1 MRLKSI
7 EITGFKSFPDKIELE
22 FPKGITCVVGPNGS
36 GKSNISDAIR
46 WVMGEQ
52 SVKMLRGGKMEDV
65 IFSGTQKRKPLGF
78 CEVGILVDNADK
90 TLPIDFDEILVTRRL
105 FRSGESEYYINKSGC
120 RLKDIQELFMDT
132 GLGKDGYSLVGQGR
146 IDGII
151 NGKPSERRTFF
162 EEACGISKYR
172 HRKDEA
178 ERKLAQL
185 DPALV
190 VWQCDAPGLPAL
202 RQCVRL
208 AESSEAVFLLLVR
221 PGTYATVWQFVQ
233 AAGICVM
240 SWPAPQEVFRQ
251 TLRNLLLLKKSLR
264 AMQEKT
270 DQLQSQ
276 LQDMKRI
283 QKAKS
288 LLMNQ
293 LGMSEA
299 DAHRWIEK
307 AAMDRCVKK
316 REIAETIIRM
326 YAL

>member
-1 MRLKSI
+1 MQEPRKS
-7 EITGFKSFPDKIELE
+7 TLLF
-22 FPKGITCVVGPNGS
+22 VQ
-36 GKSNISDAIR
+36 DAAAEPAAL
-46 WVMGEQ
+46 GAFAAEQ
-52 SVKMLRGGKMEDV
+52 PAL
-65 IFSGTQKRKPLGF
+65 
-78 CEVGILVDNADK
+78 A
-90 TLPIDFDEILVTRRL
+90 LVTA
-105 FRSGESEYYINKSGC
+105 
-120 RLKDIQELFMDT
+120 D
-132 GLGKDGYSLVGQGR
+132 GL
-146 IDGII
+146 
-151 NGKPSERRTFF
+151 
-162 EEACGISKYR
+162 
-172 HRKDEA
+172 DEA

-208 AESSEAVFLLLVR
+208 AEGSEAVFLLLVR
-221 PGTYATVWQFVQ
+221 PGTYEAVWRFVQ

-251 TLRNLLLLKKSLR
+251 TLRNLLLRKKSLR

>member
-1 MRLKSI
+1 MQTSVC
-7 EITGFKSFPDKIELE
+7 LE
-22 FPKGITCVVGPNGS
+22 ETQRRWD
-36 GKSNISDAIR
+36 DAGTTKKHAAFR
-46 WVMGEQ
+46 AGR
-52 SVKMLRGGKMEDV
+52 RGGT
-65 IFSGTQKRKPLGF
+65 SG
-78 CEVGILVDNADK
+78 A
-90 TLPIDFDEILVTRRL
+90 RRV
-105 FRSGESEYYINKSGC
+105 RRRAAGAGA
-120 RLKDIQELFMDT
+120 RH
-132 GLGKDGYSLVGQGR
+132 GGR
-146 IDGII
+146 
-151 NGKPSERRTFF
+151 
-162 EEACGISKYR
+162 
-172 HRKDEA
+172 

-221 PGTYATVWQFVQ
+221 PGTYEAAWQFVQ

>member
-1 MRLKSI
+1 MQEPRKS
-7 EITGFKSFPDKIELE
+7 TLLF
-22 FPKGITCVVGPNGS
+22 VQ
-36 GKSNISDAIR
+36 DAAAEPAAL
-46 WVMGEQ
+46 GAFAAEQ
-52 SVKMLRGGKMEDV
+52 PAL
-65 IFSGTQKRKPLGF
+65 
-78 CEVGILVDNADK
+78 A
-90 TLPIDFDEILVTRRL
+90 LVTA
-105 FRSGESEYYINKSGC
+105 
-120 RLKDIQELFMDT
+120 D
-132 GLGKDGYSLVGQGR
+132 GL
-146 IDGII
+146 
-151 NGKPSERRTFF
+151 
-162 EEACGISKYR
+162 
-172 HRKDEA
+172 DEA

-208 AESSEAVFLLLVR
+208 AEGSEAVFLLLVR
-221 PGTYATVWQFVQ
+221 PGTYEAVWQFVQ

-283 QKAKS
+283 QEAKS

>member
-1 MRLKSI
+1 MQEPRKS
-7 EITGFKSFPDKIELE
+7 TLLF
-22 FPKGITCVVGPNGS
+22 VQ
-36 GKSNISDAIR
+36 DAAAEPAAL
-46 WVMGEQ
+46 GAFAAEQ
-52 SVKMLRGGKMEDV
+52 PAL
-65 IFSGTQKRKPLGF
+65 
-78 CEVGILVDNADK
+78 A
-90 TLPIDFDEILVTRRL
+90 LVTA
-105 FRSGESEYYINKSGC
+105 
-120 RLKDIQELFMDT
+120 D
-132 GLGKDGYSLVGQGR
+132 GL
-146 IDGII
+146 
-151 NGKPSERRTFF
+151 
-162 EEACGISKYR
+162 
-172 HRKDEA
+172 DEA

-208 AESSEAVFLLLVR
+208 AEGSEAVFLLLVR
-221 PGTYATVWQFVQ
+221 PGTYEAVWQFVQ

-326 YAL
+326 YEL

>member
-1 MRLKSI
+1 MQEPRKS
-7 EITGFKSFPDKIELE
+7 TLLF
-22 FPKGITCVVGPNGS
+22 VQ
-36 GKSNISDAIR
+36 DAAAEPAAL
-46 WVMGEQ
+46 GAFAAEQ
-52 SVKMLRGGKMEDV
+52 PAL
-65 IFSGTQKRKPLGF
+65 
-78 CEVGILVDNADK
+78 A
-90 TLPIDFDEILVTRRL
+90 LVTADRL
-105 FRSGESEYYINKSGC
+105 
-120 RLKDIQELFMDT
+120 
-132 GLGKDGYSLVGQGR
+132 
-146 IDGII
+146 
-151 NGKPSERRTFF
+151 
-162 EEACGISKYR
+162 
-172 HRKDEA
+172 DEA

-208 AESSEAVFLLLVR
+208 AEGSEAVFLLLVR
-221 PGTYATVWQFVQ
+221 PGTYEAVWQFVQ

>member
-1 MRLKSI
+1 MQEPRKS
-7 EITGFKSFPDKIELE
+7 TLLF
-22 FPKGITCVVGPNGS
+22 VQ
-36 GKSNISDAIR
+36 DAAAEPAAL
-46 WVMGEQ
+46 GAFAAEQ
-52 SVKMLRGGKMEDV
+52 PAL
-65 IFSGTQKRKPLGF
+65 
-78 CEVGILVDNADK
+78 A
-90 TLPIDFDEILVTRRL
+90 LVTA
-105 FRSGESEYYINKSGC
+105 
-120 RLKDIQELFMDT
+120 D
-132 GLGKDGYSLVGQGR
+132 GL
-146 IDGII
+146 
-151 NGKPSERRTFF
+151 
-162 EEACGISKYR
+162 
-172 HRKDEA
+172 DEA

-190 VWQCDAPGLPAL
+190 VWQCDAPGLPVL

-208 AESSEAVFLLLVR
+208 AEGSEAVFLLLVR
-221 PGTYATVWQFVQ
+221 PGTYEAVWQFVQ

>member
-1 MRLKSI
+1 MQEPRKS
-7 EITGFKSFPDKIELE
+7 TLLF
-22 FPKGITCVVGPNGS
+22 VQ
-36 GKSNISDAIR
+36 DAAAEPAAL
-46 WVMGEQ
+46 GAFAAEQ
-52 SVKMLRGGKMEDV
+52 
-65 IFSGTQKRKPLGF
+65 P
-78 CEVGILVDNADK
+78 
-90 TLPIDFDEILVTRRL
+90 TLALVTA
-105 FRSGESEYYINKSGC
+105 
-120 RLKDIQELFMDT
+120 D
-132 GLGKDGYSLVGQGR
+132 GL
-146 IDGII
+146 
-151 NGKPSERRTFF
+151 
-162 EEACGISKYR
+162 
-172 HRKDEA
+172 DEA

-185 DPALV
+185 DPVLV

-221 PGTYATVWQFVQ
+221 PGTYEAVWQFVQ

-251 TLRNLLLLKKSLR
+251 TLRNLLLKKSLR

>member
-1 MRLKSI
+1 MQEPRKS
-7 EITGFKSFPDKIELE
+7 TLLF
-22 FPKGITCVVGPNGS
+22 VQ
-36 GKSNISDAIR
+36 DAAAEPAAL
-46 WVMGEQ
+46 GAFAAEQ
-52 SVKMLRGGKMEDV
+52 PAL
-65 IFSGTQKRKPLGF
+65 
-78 CEVGILVDNADK
+78 A
-90 TLPIDFDEILVTRRL
+90 LVTA
-105 FRSGESEYYINKSGC
+105 
-120 RLKDIQELFMDT
+120 D
-132 GLGKDGYSLVGQGR
+132 GL
-146 IDGII
+146 
-151 NGKPSERRTFF
+151 
-162 EEACGISKYR
+162 
-172 HRKDEA
+172 DEA

-202 RQCVRL
+202 RQCIRL
-208 AESSEAVFLLLVR
+208 GESSEAVFLLLVR
-221 PGTYATVWQFVQ
+221 PGTYEAVWQFVQ

>member
-1 MRLKSI
+1 MQEPRKS
-7 EITGFKSFPDKIELE
+7 TLLF
-22 FPKGITCVVGPNGS
+22 VQ
-36 GKSNISDAIR
+36 DAAAEPAAL
-46 WVMGEQ
+46 GAFAAEQ
-52 SVKMLRGGKMEDV
+52 PAL
-65 IFSGTQKRKPLGF
+65 
-78 CEVGILVDNADK
+78 A
-90 TLPIDFDEILVTRRL
+90 LVTA
-105 FRSGESEYYINKSGC
+105 
-120 RLKDIQELFMDT
+120 D
-132 GLGKDGYSLVGQGR
+132 GL
-146 IDGII
+146 
-151 NGKPSERRTFF
+151 N
-162 EEACGISKYR
+162 
-172 HRKDEA
+172 EA

-208 AESSEAVFLLLVR
+208 AEGSEAVFLLLVR
-221 PGTYATVWQFVQ
+221 PGTYEAVWQFVQ

>member
-1 MRLKSI
+1 MQEPRKS
-7 EITGFKSFPDKIELE
+7 TLLF
-22 FPKGITCVVGPNGS
+22 VQ
-36 GKSNISDAIR
+36 DAAAEPAAL
-46 WVMGEQ
+46 GAFAAEQ
-52 SVKMLRGGKMEDV
+52 PAL
-65 IFSGTQKRKPLGF
+65 
-78 CEVGILVDNADK
+78 A
-90 TLPIDFDEILVTRRL
+90 LVTA
-105 FRSGESEYYINKSGC
+105 
-120 RLKDIQELFMDT
+120 D
-132 GLGKDGYSLVGQGR
+132 GL
-146 IDGII
+146 
-151 NGKPSERRTFF
+151 
-162 EEACGISKYR
+162 
-172 HRKDEA
+172 DEA

-208 AESSEAVFLLLVR
+208 AEGSEAVFLLLVR
-221 PGTYATVWQFVQ
+221 PGTYEAVWQFVQ

-299 DAHRWIEK
+299 NAHRWIEK

>member
-1 MRLKSI
+1 MQEPRKS
-7 EITGFKSFPDKIELE
+7 TLLF
-22 FPKGITCVVGPNGS
+22 VQ
-36 GKSNISDAIR
+36 DAAAEPAAL
-46 WVMGEQ
+46 GAFAAEQ
-52 SVKMLRGGKMEDV
+52 PAL
-65 IFSGTQKRKPLGF
+65 
-78 CEVGILVDNADK
+78 A
-90 TLPIDFDEILVTRRL
+90 LVTA
-105 FRSGESEYYINKSGC
+105 
-120 RLKDIQELFMDT
+120 D
-132 GLGKDGYSLVGQGR
+132 GL
-146 IDGII
+146 
-151 NGKPSERRTFF
+151 
-162 EEACGISKYR
+162 
-172 HRKDEA
+172 DEA

-208 AESSEAVFLLLVR
+208 AEGSEAVFLLLVR
-221 PGTYATVWQFVQ
+221 PGTYEAVWQFVQ

-293 LGMSEA
+293 LDMSEA

>member
-1 MRLKSI
+1 MQEPRKS
-7 EITGFKSFPDKIELE
+7 TLLF
-22 FPKGITCVVGPNGS
+22 VQ
-36 GKSNISDAIR
+36 DAAAEPAAL
-46 WVMGEQ
+46 GAFAAEQ
-52 SVKMLRGGKMEDV
+52 PAL
-65 IFSGTQKRKPLGF
+65 
-78 CEVGILVDNADK
+78 A
-90 TLPIDFDEILVTRRL
+90 LVTA
-105 FRSGESEYYINKSGC
+105 
-120 RLKDIQELFMDT
+120 D
-132 GLGKDGYSLVGQGR
+132 GL
-146 IDGII
+146 
-151 NGKPSERRTFF
+151 
-162 EEACGISKYR
+162 
-172 HRKDEA
+172 DEA

-208 AESSEAVFLLLVR
+208 AEGSEAVFLLLVR
-221 PGTYATVWQFVQ
+221 PGTYEAVWQFVQ

-251 TLRNLLLLKKSLR
+251 TLRNLLLLKRSLR

>member
-1 MRLKSI
+1 MQEPRKS
-7 EITGFKSFPDKIELE
+7 TLLF
-22 FPKGITCVVGPNGS
+22 VQ
-36 GKSNISDAIR
+36 DAAAEPAALGAFAAEQPALAL
-46 WVMGEQ
+46 VM
-52 SVKMLRGGKMEDV
+52 
-65 IFSGTQKRKPLGF
+65 
-78 CEVGILVDNADK
+78 ADG
-90 TLPIDFDEILVTRRL
+90 LDE
-105 FRSGESEYYINKSGC
+105 S
-120 RLKDIQELFMDT
+120 
-132 GLGKDGYSLVGQGR
+132 
-146 IDGII
+146 
-151 NGKPSERRTFF
+151 
-162 EEACGISKYR
+162 
-172 HRKDEA
+172 

-221 PGTYATVWQFVQ
+221 PGTYEAVWQFVQ

-251 TLRNLLLLKKSLR
+251 TLRNLLKKSLR

-283 QKAKS
+283 QNAKS

>member
-1 MRLKSI
+1 MQEPRKSMLL
-7 EITGFKSFPDKIELE
+7 F
-22 FPKGITCVVGPNGS
+22 VQ
-36 GKSNISDAIR
+36 DAAAEPAAL
-46 WVMGEQ
+46 GAFAAEQ
-52 SVKMLRGGKMEDV
+52 PAL
-65 IFSGTQKRKPLGF
+65 
-78 CEVGILVDNADK
+78 A
-90 TLPIDFDEILVTRRL
+90 LVTA
-105 FRSGESEYYINKSGC
+105 
-120 RLKDIQELFMDT
+120 D
-132 GLGKDGYSLVGQGR
+132 GL
-146 IDGII
+146 
-151 NGKPSERRTFF
+151 
-162 EEACGISKYR
+162 
-172 HRKDEA
+172 DEA

-221 PGTYATVWQFVQ
+221 PGTYEAVWQFVQ

-251 TLRNLLLLKKSLR
+251 TLRNLLLLLKKSLR

>member
-1 MRLKSI
+1 MQEPRKS
-7 EITGFKSFPDKIELE
+7 TLLF
-22 FPKGITCVVGPNGS
+22 VQ
-36 GKSNISDAIR
+36 DAAAEPAAL
-46 WVMGEQ
+46 GTFAAEQ
-52 SVKMLRGGKMEDV
+52 PAL
-65 IFSGTQKRKPLGF
+65 
-78 CEVGILVDNADK
+78 A
-90 TLPIDFDEILVTRRL
+90 LVTA
-105 FRSGESEYYINKSGC
+105 
-120 RLKDIQELFMDT
+120 D
-132 GLGKDGYSLVGQGR
+132 GL
-146 IDGII
+146 
-151 NGKPSERRTFF
+151 
-162 EEACGISKYR
+162 
-172 HRKDEA
+172 DEA

-208 AESSEAVFLLLVR
+208 AEGSEAVFLLLVR
-221 PGTYATVWQFVQ
+221 PGTYEAAWRFVQ

-307 AAMDRCVKK
+307 AAMEIGRASC
-316 REIAETIIRM
+316 RERV
-326 YAL
+326 

>member
-1 MRLKSI
+1 MQEARKS
-7 EITGFKSFPDKIELE
+7 TLLF
-22 FPKGITCVVGPNGS
+22 VQ
-36 GKSNISDAIR
+36 DAAAEPAAL
-46 WVMGEQ
+46 GTFAAEQ
-52 SVKMLRGGKMEDV
+52 PAL
-65 IFSGTQKRKPLGF
+65 
-78 CEVGILVDNADK
+78 A
-90 TLPIDFDEILVTRRL
+90 LVTA
-105 FRSGESEYYINKSGC
+105 
-120 RLKDIQELFMDT
+120 D
-132 GLGKDGYSLVGQGR
+132 GL
-146 IDGII
+146 
-151 NGKPSERRTFF
+151 
-162 EEACGISKYR
+162 
-172 HRKDEA
+172 DEA

-208 AESSEAVFLLLVR
+208 AEGSEAVFLLLVR
-221 PGTYATVWQFVQ
+221 PGTYEAVWRFVQ

>member
-1 MRLKSI
+1 MQEPRKS
-7 EITGFKSFPDKIELE
+7 TLLF
-22 FPKGITCVVGPNGS
+22 VQ
-36 GKSNISDAIR
+36 DAAAEPAAL
-46 WVMGEQ
+46 GAFAAEQ
-52 SVKMLRGGKMEDV
+52 PAL
-65 IFSGTQKRKPLGF
+65 
-78 CEVGILVDNADK
+78 A
-90 TLPIDFDEILVTRRL
+90 LVTA
-105 FRSGESEYYINKSGC
+105 
-120 RLKDIQELFMDT
+120 D
-132 GLGKDGYSLVGQGR
+132 GL
-146 IDGII
+146 
-151 NGKPSERRTFF
+151 
-162 EEACGISKYR
+162 
-172 HRKDEA
+172 DEA

-208 AESSEAVFLLLVR
+208 AEGSEAVFLLLVR
-221 PGTYATVWQFVQ
+221 PGTYEAVWRFVQ

-264 AMQEKT
+264 AIQEKT

>member
-1 MRLKSI
+1 MQEPRKS
-7 EITGFKSFPDKIELE
+7 TLLF
-22 FPKGITCVVGPNGS
+22 VQ
-36 GKSNISDAIR
+36 DAAAEPAAL
-46 WVMGEQ
+46 GAFAAEQ
-52 SVKMLRGGKMEDV
+52 PAL
-65 IFSGTQKRKPLGF
+65 
-78 CEVGILVDNADK
+78 A
-90 TLPIDFDEILVTRRL
+90 LVTA
-105 FRSGESEYYINKSGC
+105 
-120 RLKDIQELFMDT
+120 D
-132 GLGKDGYSLVGQGR
+132 GL
-146 IDGII
+146 
-151 NGKPSERRTFF
+151 
-162 EEACGISKYR
+162 
-172 HRKDEA
+172 DEA

-208 AESSEAVFLLLVR
+208 AEGSEAVFLLLVR
-221 PGTYATVWQFVQ
+221 PGTYEAVWRFVQ

-326 YAL
+326 YSL

>member
-1 MRLKSI
+1 MQEPRKS
-7 EITGFKSFPDKIELE
+7 TLLF
-22 FPKGITCVVGPNGS
+22 VQ
-36 GKSNISDAIR
+36 DAAAEPAAL
-46 WVMGEQ
+46 GAFAAEQ
-52 SVKMLRGGKMEDV
+52 PAL
-65 IFSGTQKRKPLGF
+65 
-78 CEVGILVDNADK
+78 A
-90 TLPIDFDEILVTRRL
+90 LVTA
-105 FRSGESEYYINKSGC
+105 
-120 RLKDIQELFMDT
+120 D
-132 GLGKDGYSLVGQGR
+132 GL
-146 IDGII
+146 
-151 NGKPSERRTFF
+151 
-162 EEACGISKYR
+162 
-172 HRKDEA
+172 DEA

-208 AESSEAVFLLLVR
+208 AEGSEAVFLLLVR
-221 PGTYATVWQFVQ
+221 PGTYEAVWQFVQ

-288 LLMNQ
+288 LLMNK

>member
-1 MRLKSI
+1 MQEPRKS
-7 EITGFKSFPDKIELE
+7 TLLF
-22 FPKGITCVVGPNGS
+22 VQ
-36 GKSNISDAIR
+36 DAAAEPAALGAF
-46 WVMGEQ
+46 VAEQ
-52 SVKMLRGGKMEDV
+52 PAL
-65 IFSGTQKRKPLGF
+65 
-78 CEVGILVDNADK
+78 A
-90 TLPIDFDEILVTRRL
+90 LVTA
-105 FRSGESEYYINKSGC
+105 
-120 RLKDIQELFMDT
+120 D
-132 GLGKDGYSLVGQGR
+132 GL
-146 IDGII
+146 
-151 NGKPSERRTFF
+151 
-162 EEACGISKYR
+162 
-172 HRKDEA
+172 DEA

-185 DPALV
+185 APALV

-208 AESSEAVFLLLVR
+208 AEGSEAVFLLLVR
-221 PGTYATVWQFVQ
+221 PGTYEAVWRFVQ

>member
-1 MRLKSI
+1 MQEPRKS
-7 EITGFKSFPDKIELE
+7 TLLF
-22 FPKGITCVVGPNGS
+22 VQ
-36 GKSNISDAIR
+36 DAAAEPAAL
-46 WVMGEQ
+46 GAFAAEQ
-52 SVKMLRGGKMEDV
+52 PAL
-65 IFSGTQKRKPLGF
+65 
-78 CEVGILVDNADK
+78 A
-90 TLPIDFDEILVTRRL
+90 LVTA
-105 FRSGESEYYINKSGC
+105 
-120 RLKDIQELFMDT
+120 D
-132 GLGKDGYSLVGQGR
+132 GL
-146 IDGII
+146 
-151 NGKPSERRTFF
+151 
-162 EEACGISKYR
+162 
-172 HRKDEA
+172 DEA

-208 AESSEAVFLLLVR
+208 AESSEEVFLLLVR
-221 PGTYATVWQFVQ
+221 PGTYEAVWQFVQ

>member
-1 MRLKSI
+1 MQEPRKS
-7 EITGFKSFPDKIELE
+7 TLLF
-22 FPKGITCVVGPNGS
+22 VQ
-36 GKSNISDAIR
+36 DAAAEPAAL
-46 WVMGEQ
+46 GAFAAEQ
-52 SVKMLRGGKMEDV
+52 PAL
-65 IFSGTQKRKPLGF
+65 
-78 CEVGILVDNADK
+78 A
-90 TLPIDFDEILVTRRL
+90 LVTA
-105 FRSGESEYYINKSGC
+105 
-120 RLKDIQELFMDT
+120 D
-132 GLGKDGYSLVGQGR
+132 GL
-146 IDGII
+146 
-151 NGKPSERRTFF
+151 
-162 EEACGISKYR
+162 
-172 HRKDEA
+172 DEA

-208 AESSEAVFLLLVR
+208 AEGSEAVFLLLVR
-221 PGTYATVWQFVQ
+221 PGTYEAVWRFVQ

-307 AAMDRCVKK
+307 TAMDRCVKK